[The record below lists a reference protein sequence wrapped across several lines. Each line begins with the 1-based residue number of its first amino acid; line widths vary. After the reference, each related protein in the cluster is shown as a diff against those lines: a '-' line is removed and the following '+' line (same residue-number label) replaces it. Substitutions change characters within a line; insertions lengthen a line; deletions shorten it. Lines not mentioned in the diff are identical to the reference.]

1 MKMSFWIL
9 AVTAATITAH
19 ALAGLE
25 ITTKTITEGDP
36 SARGKGQ
43 THSIVTKMTASGEKA
58 RIDFVEG
65 KTPAASEGGYLLSR
79 DAGKTFFMVSPK
91 DKTYM
96 KWDTEAMMGMAGAM
110 GGMMKMQIT
119 DPKMEKMLD
128 EAGPVMLG
136 YPTQHY
142 KFRTS
147 YQMSMSIMGFKNQM
161 SVVKEDETWAT
172 TKMDVTAFS
181 AWMNKSPKT
190 QNAELDK
197 LIAMEKGKMSGL
209 PLKTISVQT
218 TTDNQGKSTVNRSST
233 EVTSIRNVSDVQVD
247 IPSDYQ
253 EVDLLQAAN
262 EAQDA
267 EESNSAPSGKSMP
280 NINFGNIMKKA
291 MESAE

>member
-1 MKMSFWIL
+1 
-9 AVTAATITAH
+9 
-19 ALAGLE
+19 
-25 ITTKTITEGDP
+25 
-36 SARGKGQ
+36 
-43 THSIVTKMTASGEKA
+43 
-58 RIDFVEG
+58 
-65 KTPAASEGGYLLSR
+65 
-79 DAGKTFFMVSPK
+79 
-91 DKTYM
+91 
-96 KWDTEAMMGMAGAM
+96 
-110 GGMMKMQIT
+110 
-119 DPKMEKMLD
+119 
-128 EAGPVMLG
+128 MLG